1 MLTIQLSHLNGKREE
16 FETAVADHIQALV
29 AFSHE
34 EGKPRPTAHS
44 LVELA
49 VKRIEKKGKP
59 DDYAA
64 DYTIVDDT
72 PVVPLADKKLKCHAA
87 LIAAENVAKYKIV
100 PERRVR
106 LVTLQY
112 NAAMAK
118 LEDERTDADREAIS
132 VWVDAFKKW
141 NEITLISATAEAAL
155 EELTDDTVDTW
166 SPPQFG

>member
-1 MLTIQLSHLNGKREE
+1 MLTIPLSHLDGKRAE
-16 FETAVADHIQALV
+16 FEVAVANYIHAMV
-29 AFSHE
+29 AFGRE

-72 PVVPLADKKLKCHAA
+72 PVVTLADKKLKCHAA
-87 LIAAENVAKYKIV
+87 IVAAENAARYKIL

-106 LVTLQY
+106 LVSIQHGIAT
-112 NAAMAK
+112 AK
-118 LEDERTDADREAIS
+118 PEAERTDADKAAIS
-132 VWVDAFKKW
+132 FYEDVSKKW
-141 NEITLISATAEAAL
+141 NEITLLGATAEAAL
-155 EELTDDTVDTW
+155 EDLTDDTVDTW